1 MSNVISIA
9 NQKGG
14 VGKTTSAVNLAAALA
29 ALDQKV
35 LLIDAD
41 PQANATSGVGVNPD
55 HVNGSLYECML
66 GDMAPEDVV
75 QSTRIKNLD
84 LIPSHVDLVGAEVEM
99 VNLPN
104 RNLVLRGK
112 LNEIRKKYDYIIID
126 CAPSLG
132 IITMNALSA
141 SDSARTIPE
150 PPSPWRTFRTT
161 GYPIRSPMVFGSMP
175 GVTSRVLGIF
185 TSGMTV
191 LATWNVSSLSEVM
204 SLHDAGLMQS
214 TPLPSSMRRRDLRRY
229 DSAASSP
236 KALTDTKSGSGTRLP
251 SARSMVPLSSSPTV
265 VTMSSKNIGSTSIPR
280 RDLMTPT
287 SLSTSALLLLTR

>member
-141 SDSARTIPE
+141 SDSAIIPVQCQYYALEGLTKLLNTI
-150 PPSPWRTFRTT
+150 R
-161 GYPIRSPMVFGSMP
+161 IVQ
-175 GVTSRVLGIF
+175 SRFNPDLDLEGILL
-185 TSGMTV
+185 TMY
-191 LATWNVSSLSEVM
+191 
-204 SLHDAGLMQS
+204 DA
-214 TPLPSSMRRRDLRRY
+214 R
-229 DSAASSP
+229 
-236 KALTDTKSGSGTRLP
+236 TRLSKQVVEEVRTHFMNLAFNTLIHSNIKLAEAP
-251 SARSMVPLSSSPTV
+251 SYGISILEHDINS
-265 VTMSSKNIGSTSIPR
+265 IGSINYLNLAKEVLQ
-280 RDLMTPT
+280 RDAQKAAAAAARNNNEPENGSPVPAGTNQ
-287 SLSTSALLLLTR
+287 

>member
-141 SDSARTIPE
+141 SDSAIIPVQCQYYALEGLTKLLNTI
-150 PPSPWRTFRTT
+150 R
-161 GYPIRSPMVFGSMP
+161 IVQ
-175 GVTSRVLGIF
+175 SRFNPDLDLEGILL
-185 TSGMTV
+185 TMY
-191 LATWNVSSLSEVM
+191 
-204 SLHDAGLMQS
+204 DA
-214 TPLPSSMRRRDLRRY
+214 R
-229 DSAASSP
+229 
-236 KALTDTKSGSGTRLP
+236 TRLSKQVVEEVRTHFMNLAFNTLIHSNIKLAEAP
-251 SARSMVPLSSSPTV
+251 SYGISILEHDINS
-265 VTMSSKNIGSTSIPR
+265 IGSINYLNLAKEVLQ
-280 RDLMTPT
+280 RDAQKAAATAARNNNEPENGSPVPAGT
-287 SLSTSALLLLTR
+287 NQ

>member
-29 ALDQKV
+29 TLDQKV

-141 SDSARTIPE
+141 SDSAIIPVQCQYYALEGLTKLLNTI
-150 PPSPWRTFRTT
+150 R
-161 GYPIRSPMVFGSMP
+161 IVQ
-175 GVTSRVLGIF
+175 SRFNPDLDLEGILL
-185 TSGMTV
+185 TMY
-191 LATWNVSSLSEVM
+191 
-204 SLHDAGLMQS
+204 DA
-214 TPLPSSMRRRDLRRY
+214 R
-229 DSAASSP
+229 
-236 KALTDTKSGSGTRLP
+236 TRLSKQVVEEVRTHFMNLAFNTLIHSNIKLAEAP
-251 SARSMVPLSSSPTV
+251 SYGISILEHDINS
-265 VTMSSKNIGSTSIPR
+265 IGSINYLNLAKEVLQ
-280 RDLMTPT
+280 RDAQKAAAAAARNNNEPENGNPVPAGTNQ
-287 SLSTSALLLLTR
+287 

>member
-1 MSNVISIA
+1 MGHARCYINRKQTIMSNVISIA

-75 QSTRIKNLD
+75 QSTRIKNLN

-99 VNLPN
+99 VNLPD

-112 LNEIRKKYDYIIID
+112 LSEIRKKYDYIIID

-141 SDSARTIPE
+141 SDSAIIPVQCQYYALEGLTKLLNTI
-150 PPSPWRTFRTT
+150 R
-161 GYPIRSPMVFGSMP
+161 IVQ
-175 GVTSRVLGIF
+175 SRFNPDLNLEGILL
-185 TSGMTV
+185 TMY
-191 LATWNVSSLSEVM
+191 
-204 SLHDAGLMQS
+204 DA
-214 TPLPSSMRRRDLRRY
+214 R
-229 DSAASSP
+229 
-236 KALTDTKSGSGTRLP
+236 TRLSKQVVEEVRAHFMNLAFNTLIHNNIKLAEAP
-251 SARSMVPLSSSPTV
+251 SYGISILEHDINS
-265 VTMSSKNIGSTSIPR
+265 IGSVNYLNLAKEVLQ
-280 RDLMTPT
+280 RDARNAAAAAAARHGRQASGDPGQ
-287 SLSTSALLLLTR
+287 SGAKQ

>member
-141 SDSARTIPE
+141 SDSAIIPVQCQYYALEGLTKLLNTI
-150 PPSPWRTFRTT
+150 R
-161 GYPIRSPMVFGSMP
+161 IVQ
-175 GVTSRVLGIF
+175 SRFNPDLDLEGILL
-185 TSGMTV
+185 TMY
-191 LATWNVSSLSEVM
+191 
-204 SLHDAGLMQS
+204 DA
-214 TPLPSSMRRRDLRRY
+214 R
-229 DSAASSP
+229 
-236 KALTDTKSGSGTRLP
+236 TRLSKQVVEEVRTHFMNLAFNTLIHSNIKLAEAP
-251 SARSMVPLSSSPTV
+251 SYGISILEHDINS
-265 VTMSSKNIGSTSIPR
+265 IGSINYLNLAKEVLQ
-280 RDLMTPT
+280 RDAQKAAAAATRNNNEPENG
-287 SLSTSALLLLTR
+287 SPVPSTNQ

>member
-141 SDSARTIPE
+141 SDSAIIPVQCQYYALEGLTKLLNTI
-150 PPSPWRTFRTT
+150 R
-161 GYPIRSPMVFGSMP
+161 IVQ
-175 GVTSRVLGIF
+175 SRFNPDLDLEGILL
-185 TSGMTV
+185 TMY
-191 LATWNVSSLSEVM
+191 
-204 SLHDAGLMQS
+204 DA
-214 TPLPSSMRRRDLRRY
+214 R
-229 DSAASSP
+229 
-236 KALTDTKSGSGTRLP
+236 TRLSKQVVEEVRTHFMNLAFNTLIHSNIKLAEAP
-251 SARSMVPLSSSPTV
+251 SYGISILEHDINS
-265 VTMSSKNIGSTSIPR
+265 IGSINYLNLAKEVLQ
-280 RDLMTPT
+280 RDAQKAAAAAARNNNEPENG
-287 SLSTSALLLLTR
+287 SLVPAGTNQ

>member
-1 MSNVISIA
+1 MSNIISIA

-141 SDSARTIPE
+141 SDSAIIPVQCQYYALEGLTKLLNTI
-150 PPSPWRTFRTT
+150 R
-161 GYPIRSPMVFGSMP
+161 IVQ
-175 GVTSRVLGIF
+175 SRFNPDLDLEGILL
-185 TSGMTV
+185 TMY
-191 LATWNVSSLSEVM
+191 
-204 SLHDAGLMQS
+204 DA
-214 TPLPSSMRRRDLRRY
+214 R
-229 DSAASSP
+229 
-236 KALTDTKSGSGTRLP
+236 TRLSKQVVEEVRTHFMNLAFNTLIHSNIKLAEAP
-251 SARSMVPLSSSPTV
+251 SYGISILEHDINS
-265 VTMSSKNIGSTSIPR
+265 IGSINYLNLAKEVLQ
-280 RDLMTPT
+280 RDAQKAAAAAARNNNEPENGSPVPAGTNQ
-287 SLSTSALLLLTR
+287 

>member
-112 LNEIRKKYDYIIID
+112 LNEIRKRYDYIIID

-141 SDSARTIPE
+141 SDSAIIPVQCQYYALEGLTKLLNTI
-150 PPSPWRTFRTT
+150 R
-161 GYPIRSPMVFGSMP
+161 IVQ
-175 GVTSRVLGIF
+175 SRFNPDLDLEGILL
-185 TSGMTV
+185 TMY
-191 LATWNVSSLSEVM
+191 
-204 SLHDAGLMQS
+204 DA
-214 TPLPSSMRRRDLRRY
+214 R
-229 DSAASSP
+229 
-236 KALTDTKSGSGTRLP
+236 TRLSKQVVEEVRTHFMNLAFNTLIHSNIKLAEAP
-251 SARSMVPLSSSPTV
+251 SYGISILEHDINS
-265 VTMSSKNIGSTSIPR
+265 IGSINYLNLAKEVLQ
-280 RDLMTPT
+280 RDAQKAAAAAARNNNEPENGSPVPAGTNQ
-287 SLSTSALLLLTR
+287 

>member
-141 SDSARTIPE
+141 SDSAIIPVQCQYYALEGLTKLLNTI
-150 PPSPWRTFRTT
+150 R
-161 GYPIRSPMVFGSMP
+161 IVQ
-175 GVTSRVLGIF
+175 SRFNPDLDLEGILL
-185 TSGMTV
+185 TIY
-191 LATWNVSSLSEVM
+191 
-204 SLHDAGLMQS
+204 DA
-214 TPLPSSMRRRDLRRY
+214 R
-229 DSAASSP
+229 
-236 KALTDTKSGSGTRLP
+236 TRLSKQVVEEVRTHFMNLAFNTLIHSNIKLAEAP
-251 SARSMVPLSSSPTV
+251 SYGISILEHDINS
-265 VTMSSKNIGSTSIPR
+265 IGSINYLNLAKEVLQ
-280 RDLMTPT
+280 RDAQKAAAAAARNNNEPENGSPVPAGTNQ
-287 SLSTSALLLLTR
+287 

>member
-141 SDSARTIPE
+141 SDSAIIPVQCQYYALEGLTKLLNTI
-150 PPSPWRTFRTT
+150 R
-161 GYPIRSPMVFGSMP
+161 IVQ
-175 GVTSRVLGIF
+175 SRFNPDLDLEGILL
-185 TSGMTV
+185 TMY
-191 LATWNVSSLSEVM
+191 
-204 SLHDAGLMQS
+204 DA
-214 TPLPSSMRRRDLRRY
+214 R
-229 DSAASSP
+229 
-236 KALTDTKSGSGTRLP
+236 TRLSKQVVEEVRTHFMNLAFNTLIHSNIKLAEAP
-251 SARSMVPLSSSPTV
+251 SYGISILEHDINS
-265 VTMSSKNIGSTSIPR
+265 IGSINYLNLAKEVLQ
-280 RDLMTPT
+280 RDAQKAAAATARNNNEPENG
-287 SLSTSALLLLTR
+287 SPVPSTNQ

>member
-112 LNEIRKKYDYIIID
+112 LNEIRKRYDYIIID

-141 SDSARTIPE
+141 SDSAIIPVQCQYYALEGLTKLLNTI
-150 PPSPWRTFRTT
+150 R
-161 GYPIRSPMVFGSMP
+161 IVQ
-175 GVTSRVLGIF
+175 SRFNPDLDLEGILL
-185 TSGMTV
+185 TMY
-191 LATWNVSSLSEVM
+191 
-204 SLHDAGLMQS
+204 DA
-214 TPLPSSMRRRDLRRY
+214 R
-229 DSAASSP
+229 
-236 KALTDTKSGSGTRLP
+236 TRLSKQVVEEVRTHFMNLAFNTLIHSNIKLAEAP
-251 SARSMVPLSSSPTV
+251 SYGISILEHDINS
-265 VTMSSKNIGSTSIPR
+265 IGSINYLNLAKEVLQ
-280 RDLMTPT
+280 RDAQKAAAAAARNNNEPENG
-287 SLSTSALLLLTR
+287 SPVPSTNQ

>member
-141 SDSARTIPE
+141 SDSAIIPVQCQYYALEGLTKLLNTI
-150 PPSPWRTFRTT
+150 R
-161 GYPIRSPMVFGSMP
+161 IVQ
-175 GVTSRVLGIF
+175 SRFNPDLDLEGILL
-185 TSGMTV
+185 TMY
-191 LATWNVSSLSEVM
+191 
-204 SLHDAGLMQS
+204 DA
-214 TPLPSSMRRRDLRRY
+214 R
-229 DSAASSP
+229 
-236 KALTDTKSGSGTRLP
+236 TRLSKQVVEEVRTHFMNLAFNTLIHSNIKLAEAP
-251 SARSMVPLSSSPTV
+251 SYGISILEHDINS
-265 VTMSSKNIGSTSIPR
+265 IGSINYLNLAKEVLQ
-280 RDLMTPT
+280 RDAQKAAAAAARNNNEPENG
-287 SLSTSALLLLTR
+287 SPVPSTNQ

>member
-29 ALDQKV
+29 TLDQKV

-141 SDSARTIPE
+141 SDSAIIPVQCQYYALEGLTKLLNTI
-150 PPSPWRTFRTT
+150 R
-161 GYPIRSPMVFGSMP
+161 IVQ
-175 GVTSRVLGIF
+175 SRFNPDLDLEGILL
-185 TSGMTV
+185 TMY
-191 LATWNVSSLSEVM
+191 
-204 SLHDAGLMQS
+204 DA
-214 TPLPSSMRRRDLRRY
+214 R
-229 DSAASSP
+229 
-236 KALTDTKSGSGTRLP
+236 TRLSKQVVEEVRTHFMNLAFNTLIHSNIKLAEAP
-251 SARSMVPLSSSPTV
+251 SYGISILEHDINS
-265 VTMSSKNIGSTSIPR
+265 IGSINYLNLAKEVLQ
-280 RDLMTPT
+280 RDAQKAAAAAARNNNEPENG
-287 SLSTSALLLLTR
+287 SPVPSTNQ

>member
-75 QSTRIKNLD
+75 QSTRIKNLA

-141 SDSARTIPE
+141 SDSAIIPVQCQYYALEGLTKLLNTI
-150 PPSPWRTFRTT
+150 R
-161 GYPIRSPMVFGSMP
+161 IVQ
-175 GVTSRVLGIF
+175 SRFNPDLDLEGILL
-185 TSGMTV
+185 TMY
-191 LATWNVSSLSEVM
+191 
-204 SLHDAGLMQS
+204 DA
-214 TPLPSSMRRRDLRRY
+214 R
-229 DSAASSP
+229 
-236 KALTDTKSGSGTRLP
+236 TRLSKQVVEEVRTHFMNLAFNTLIHSNIKLAEAP
-251 SARSMVPLSSSPTV
+251 SYGISILEHDINS
-265 VTMSSKNIGSTSIPR
+265 IGSINYLNLAKEVLQ
-280 RDLMTPT
+280 RDAQKAAAAAARNNNEPENGSPVPAGTNQ
-287 SLSTSALLLLTR
+287 

>member
-141 SDSARTIPE
+141 SDSAIIPVQCQYYALEGLTKLLNTI
-150 PPSPWRTFRTT
+150 R
-161 GYPIRSPMVFGSMP
+161 IVQ
-175 GVTSRVLGIF
+175 SRFNPDLDLEGILL
-185 TSGMTV
+185 TMY
-191 LATWNVSSLSEVM
+191 
-204 SLHDAGLMQS
+204 DA
-214 TPLPSSMRRRDLRRY
+214 R
-229 DSAASSP
+229 
-236 KALTDTKSGSGTRLP
+236 TRLSKQVVEEVRTHFMNLAFNTLIHSNIKLAEAP
-251 SARSMVPLSSSPTV
+251 SYGISILEHDINS
-265 VTMSSKNIGSTSIPR
+265 IGSINYLNLAKEVLQ
-280 RDLMTPT
+280 RDAQKATAAAARNNNEPENGSPVPAGT
-287 SLSTSALLLLTR
+287 NQ

>member
-112 LNEIRKKYDYIIID
+112 LNEIRKKDDYIIID

-141 SDSARTIPE
+141 SDSAIIPVQCQYYALEGLTKLLNTI
-150 PPSPWRTFRTT
+150 R
-161 GYPIRSPMVFGSMP
+161 IVQ
-175 GVTSRVLGIF
+175 SRFNPDLDLEGILL
-185 TSGMTV
+185 TMY
-191 LATWNVSSLSEVM
+191 
-204 SLHDAGLMQS
+204 DA
-214 TPLPSSMRRRDLRRY
+214 R
-229 DSAASSP
+229 
-236 KALTDTKSGSGTRLP
+236 TRLSKQVVEEVRTHFMNLAFNTLIHSKSKLAEAP
-251 SARSMVPLSSSPTV
+251 SYGISLLEHDINS
-265 VTMSSKNIGSTSIPR
+265 IGSINYLNLAKEVLQ
-280 RDLMTPT
+280 RDAQKAAAAAARNNNEPENG
-287 SLSTSALLLLTR
+287 SPVPSTNQ

>member
-14 VGKTTSAVNLAAALA
+14 VGKTTSAVNLTAALA

-141 SDSARTIPE
+141 SDSAIIPVQCQYYALEGLTKLLNTI
-150 PPSPWRTFRTT
+150 R
-161 GYPIRSPMVFGSMP
+161 IVQ
-175 GVTSRVLGIF
+175 SRFNPDLDLEGILL
-185 TSGMTV
+185 TMY
-191 LATWNVSSLSEVM
+191 
-204 SLHDAGLMQS
+204 DA
-214 TPLPSSMRRRDLRRY
+214 R
-229 DSAASSP
+229 
-236 KALTDTKSGSGTRLP
+236 TRLSKQVVEEVRTHFMNLAFNTLIHSNIKLAEAP
-251 SARSMVPLSSSPTV
+251 SYGISILEHDINS
-265 VTMSSKNIGSTSIPR
+265 IGSINYLNLAKEVLQ
-280 RDLMTPT
+280 RDAQKAAAAAARNNNEPENG
-287 SLSTSALLLLTR
+287 SPVPSTNQ

>member
-1 MSNVISIA
+1 MP
-9 NQKGG
+9 KG
-14 VGKTTSAVNLAAALA
+14 K
-29 ALDQKV
+29 
-35 LLIDAD
+35 

-141 SDSARTIPE
+141 SDSAIIPVQCQYYALEGLTKLLNTI
-150 PPSPWRTFRTT
+150 R
-161 GYPIRSPMVFGSMP
+161 IVQ
-175 GVTSRVLGIF
+175 SRFNPDLDLEGILL
-185 TSGMTV
+185 TMY
-191 LATWNVSSLSEVM
+191 
-204 SLHDAGLMQS
+204 DA
-214 TPLPSSMRRRDLRRY
+214 R
-229 DSAASSP
+229 
-236 KALTDTKSGSGTRLP
+236 TRLSKQVVEEVRTHFMNLAFNTLIHSNIKLAEAP
-251 SARSMVPLSSSPTV
+251 SYGISILEHDINS
-265 VTMSSKNIGSTSIPR
+265 IGSINYLNLAKEVLQ
-280 RDLMTPT
+280 RDAQKAAAAAARNNNEPENG
-287 SLSTSALLLLTR
+287 SPVPSTNQ

>member
-141 SDSARTIPE
+141 SDSAIIPVQCQYYALEGLTKLLNTI
-150 PPSPWRTFRTT
+150 R
-161 GYPIRSPMVFGSMP
+161 IVQ
-175 GVTSRVLGIF
+175 SRFNPDLDLEGILL
-185 TSGMTV
+185 TMY
-191 LATWNVSSLSEVM
+191 
-204 SLHDAGLMQS
+204 DA
-214 TPLPSSMRRRDLRRY
+214 R
-229 DSAASSP
+229 
-236 KALTDTKSGSGTRLP
+236 TRLSKQVVEEVRTHFMNLAFNTLIHSNIKLAEAP
-251 SARSMVPLSSSPTV
+251 SYGISILEHDINS
-265 VTMSSKNIGSTSIPR
+265 IGSINYLNLAKEVLQ
-280 RDLMTPT
+280 RDAQKAAAAAARNNNEPENGSPVPATNQ
-287 SLSTSALLLLTR
+287 

>member
-29 ALDQKV
+29 TLDQKV

-141 SDSARTIPE
+141 SDSAIIPVQCQYYALEGLTKLLNTI
-150 PPSPWRTFRTT
+150 R
-161 GYPIRSPMVFGSMP
+161 IVQ
-175 GVTSRVLGIF
+175 SRFNPDLDLEGILL
-185 TSGMTV
+185 TM
-191 LATWNVSSLSEVM
+191 
-204 SLHDAGLMQS
+204 HDA
-214 TPLPSSMRRRDLRRY
+214 R
-229 DSAASSP
+229 
-236 KALTDTKSGSGTRLP
+236 TRLSKQVVEEVRTHFMNLAFNTLIHSNIKLAEAP
-251 SARSMVPLSSSPTV
+251 SYGISILEHDINS
-265 VTMSSKNIGSTSIPR
+265 IGSINYLNLAKEVLQ
-280 RDLMTPT
+280 RDAQKAAAAAARNNNEPENGSPVPAGTNQ
-287 SLSTSALLLLTR
+287 

>member
-141 SDSARTIPE
+141 SDSAIIPVQCQYYALEGLTKLLNTI
-150 PPSPWRTFRTT
+150 R
-161 GYPIRSPMVFGSMP
+161 IVQ
-175 GVTSRVLGIF
+175 SRFNPDLDLEGILL
-185 TSGMTV
+185 TMY
-191 LATWNVSSLSEVM
+191 
-204 SLHDAGLMQS
+204 DA
-214 TPLPSSMRRRDLRRY
+214 R
-229 DSAASSP
+229 
-236 KALTDTKSGSGTRLP
+236 TRLSKQVVEEVRTHFMNLAFNTLIHSNIKLAEAP
-251 SARSMVPLSSSPTV
+251 SYGISILEHDINS
-265 VTMSSKNIGSTSIPR
+265 IGSINYLNLAKEVLQ
-280 RDLMTPT
+280 RDAQKAAAAAARNNNEPENG
-287 SLSTSALLLLTR
+287 SPVSAGTNQ